1 METKEDITESANPS
15 DSAALLIP
23 GSQQLT
29 TESGIYKTC
38 VSLCVCAGVRVLM
51 TSQPINVSQPLCMV
65 LE

>member
-23 GSQQLT
+23 TSQQLT

-38 VSLCVCAGVRVLM
+38 VTVCVCVRA
-51 TSQPINVSQPLCMV
+51 
-65 LE
+65 